1 MLGERLAFDD
11 LLDRKLW
18 LTSSNI
24 YAGLRRCWAIGGLE
38 AKRFFGELDACVV
51 FFFLALLVLL
61 ALASFA
67 RGFYAEFV
75 EPFAKIFDNF
85 PTFLGDGVALK
96 FAGEMAL
103 LLFFEVDLVSIFRLS
118 S

>member
-1 MLGERLAFDD
+1 M
-11 LLDRKLW
+11 
-18 LTSSNI
+18 
-24 YAGLRRCWAIGGLE
+24 
-38 AKRFFGELDACVV
+38 
-51 FFFLALLVLL
+51 LL

-85 PTFLGDGVALK
+85 PTFFGDGVALK
-96 FAGEMAL
+96 LAGEMAL
-103 LLFFEVDLVSIFRLS
+103 LLFFEVDLVSYFRLS